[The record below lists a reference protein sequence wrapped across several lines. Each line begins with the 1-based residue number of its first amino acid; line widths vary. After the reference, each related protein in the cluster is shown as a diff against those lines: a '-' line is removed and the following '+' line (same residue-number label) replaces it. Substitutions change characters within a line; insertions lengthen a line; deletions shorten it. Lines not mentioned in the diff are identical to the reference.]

1 MQIVLMILILVCLIT
16 WLFLITF
23 MEYLPELWNKKS
35 YRIWK
40 ECYENDNFALENVGQ
55 GYNGTIYWYKSPDLP
70 YTVYVFFDDEEPTA
84 CIFWQDTLDIVF
96 STFYKKHSRKL
107 AKKLLGNQPKD

>member
-1 MQIVLMILILVCLIT
+1 MQNLLMIVILVCLVT
-16 WLFLITF
+16 WLFLLMF
-23 MEYLPELWNKKS
+23 MEYLPWLFDRKEYKV
-35 YRIWK
+35 WK
-40 ECYENDNFALENVGQ
+40 ECYENDNFALERR
-55 GYNGTIYWYKSPDLP
+55 GYSGTVYWYKSPDLP

-84 CIFWQDTLDIVF
+84 CIFWQDTLRIVF